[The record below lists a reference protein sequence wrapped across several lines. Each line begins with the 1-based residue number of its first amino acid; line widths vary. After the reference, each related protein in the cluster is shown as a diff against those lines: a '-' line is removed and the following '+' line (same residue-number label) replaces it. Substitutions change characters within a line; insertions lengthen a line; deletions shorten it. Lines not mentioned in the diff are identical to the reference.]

1 MWLSSSICDKV
12 SYGLLCIT
20 CSLLFL
26 CFFNTV
32 VSYDYYRGNDF
43 IRWVGL
49 EAREIDSKN
58 SDSVKEDSQDDGE
71 EQPKKKKKKTTFREK
86 TVSVNQLINRNYN
99 CDTM

>member
-1 MWLSSSICDKV
+1 M
-12 SYGLLCIT
+12 
-20 CSLLFL
+20 
-26 CFFNTV
+26 
-32 VSYDYYRGNDF
+32 
-43 IRWVGL
+43 